1 MQVLMRPLG
10 CELYDDDLLGQ
21 DDPGAM
27 HYRTLALQR
36 VERGD
41 GEATMLTIRYDDGQ
55 GLSTKHFVVSLDK
68 SLAVRAKMGWES
80 QRESVL
86 DESDLPLRAVPDDV
100 DEIIAIIQKT
110 ATRRRSSVW
119 TPGLIEECV
128 DDYFKTG

>member
-1 MQVLMRPLG
+1 MRPLG

-21 DDPGAM
+21 GDPGAT

-55 GLSTKHFVVSLDK
+55 DMSTKHFVVSLDK
-68 SLAVRAKMGWES
+68 SLAVRPKKGWKS

-86 DESDLPLRAVPDDV
+86 DESELPFRAVPDDV
-100 DEIIAIIQKT
+100 DEIIDIIQKT

-128 DDYFKTG
+128 DDYFKKG